1 MNILKYTKDQMQ
13 HRKKLRKHERK
24 QGLEKSYYEYKA
36 KTDLHYVHV
45 LLKMDLRR
53 KIPTQ
58 LNKLRNKIIKKKSK
72 MLPDAQV
79 FQVFENGILGRK
91 NCIQND

>member
-13 HRKKLRKHERK
+13 HRKKLRKHKRK
-24 QGLEKSYYEYKA
+24 QGQEKSYYQYKA

-53 KIPTQ
+53 KIPAQ
-58 LNKLRNKIIKKKSK
+58 LSRARIETIKEKGK
-72 MLPDAQV
+72 MLTDAV
-79 FQVFENGILGRK
+79 VGFWEWNSGV
-91 NCIQND
+91 

>member
-13 HRKKLRKHERK
+13 HRKKNSREKTGSGK
-24 QGLEKSYYEYKA
+24 KSYYEQKA

-53 KIPTQ
+53 KLPAQ
-58 LNKLRNKIIKKKSK
+58 LKRARIKSIKREKATS
-72 MLPDAQV
+72 
-79 FQVFENGILGRK
+79 
-91 NCIQND
+91 